1 MASRI
6 VVYAPSAPV
15 RRALCEALDRRGHQ
29 VEGFGEVDRAIA
41 RSREVH
47 PDVVLVA
54 SEGPVDP
61 EGVGRLRGEPPR
73 PLVLIGVEET
83 LEGLGKL
90 RPEVT
95 LAWPCAPEIVVRAV
109 ARVLSAGSRGLD
121 RLIGK
126 ASAMQRLHRQLRQI
140 APSRAPVLITGEP
153 GCGKELAAVALHELS
168 LRASGP
174 FVRLDCG
181 ALDALVPSDSDARD
195 AVGAIVLAEGGTLFL
210 DEIADLSVAAQVQL
224 LALLSKNEVAH
235 VGQTVRL
242 DVRVIAASRHDL
254 ARAVR
259 EGCFRE
265 ELYYRLAVVTLGVPP
280 LRTRG
285 PDVVQIAEH
294 VLRRVAADNGR
305 PVVGMDDE
313 TRDCL
318 LWYGWPGN
326 VRELE
331 NAITRAVL
339 VARGPLVVRG
349 DLPPAVRD
357 EDAGDAPHVP
367 GASLDDLERY
377 AILKTLEHTGGC
389 KAQAARI
396 LGISHRKIQ
405 YKLHEYRA
413 TARQRRSSAPP
424 MEPRVSIPA
433 EIPPAPRAKA

>member
-6 VVYAPSAPV
+6 VVYAPSANA

-41 RSREVH
+41 RSREVE
-47 PDVVLVA
+47 PDVLVVA
-54 SEGPVDP
+54 ADGSVDT
-61 EGVGRLRGEPPR
+61 EGVRRLRGEPPR
-73 PLVLIGVEET
+73 PLVLIGAEGA
-83 LEGLGKL
+83 LEALGTL
-90 RPEVT
+90 RPELV
-95 LAWPCAPEIVVRAV
+95 LSWPCAPDMVVRAV

-121 RLIGK
+121 RLVGK
-126 ASAMQRLHRQLRQI
+126 ATAMQRLQRQLRQI
-140 APSRAPVLITGEP
+140 APSRASVLITGEA
-153 GCGKELAAVALHELS
+153 GSGKELAATALHELS

-174 FVRLDCG
+174 FVRLDCA
-181 ALDALVPSDSDARD
+181 ALDALAPPDADARD
-195 AVGAIVLAEGGTLFL
+195 AAGAIVCAEGGTLFL
-210 DEIADLSVAAQVQL
+210 DEIADLSVAAQLQL
-224 LALLSKNEVAH
+224 LGLLAKNEIVQG
-235 VGQTVRL
+235 GQTVRL
-242 DVRVIAASRHDL
+242 DVRVVAASRHDL
-254 ARAVR
+254 PRAVR
-259 EGCFRE
+259 EGRFRE

-285 PDVVQIAEH
+285 PDVVQLAEH

-305 PVVGMDDE
+305 AVVGLDDE
-313 TRDCL
+313 ARECL

-331 NAITRAVL
+331 NAMTRAVL
-339 VARGPLVVRG
+339 VARGPLVQRA

-357 EDAGDAPHVP
+357 EDAGDAPQVP

-413 TARQRRSSAPP
+413 TARKRRSSAPP
-424 MEPRVSIPA
+424 LEPQVSIPA
-433 EIPPAPRAKA
+433 EPPPAPRAKA

>member
-6 VVYAPSAPV
+6 VVYAPSAPT
-15 RRALCEALDRRGHQ
+15 RRGLCEALDRRGHQ
-29 VEGFGEVDRAIA
+29 VEGFGELDRAIA
-41 RSREVH
+41 RAREVS
-47 PDVVLVA
+47 PDVLVVA
-54 SEGPVDP
+54 TDGTVDT
-61 EGVGRLRGEPPR
+61 EGVRRLRGEPPR
-73 PLVLIGVEET
+73 PLVLIGTETALEE
-83 LEGLGKL
+83 LGTL
-90 RPEVT
+90 RPEVM
-95 LAWPCAPEIVVRAV
+95 LAAPCAPETAVRAV
-109 ARVLSAGSRGLD
+109 SRVLSAGVRGLD
-121 RLIGK
+121 RLVGK

-153 GCGKELAAVALHELS
+153 GSGKELAALALHELS

-181 ALDALVPSDSDARD
+181 ALDALLPPDSDARD
-195 AVGAIVLAEGGTLFL
+195 AAGAIVRAEGGTLFL
-210 DEIADLSVAAQVQL
+210 DEIADLSVAGQVQL
-224 LALLSKNEVAH
+224 LALLSKNEITHA
-235 VGQTVRL
+235 GQSVRL
-242 DVRVIAASRHDL
+242 DVRVVAASRHDL
-254 ARAVR
+254 QRAVR
-259 EGCFRE
+259 EGRFRE
-265 ELYYRLAVVTLGVPP
+265 ELYYRLAVVSLGVPP

-305 PVVGMDDE
+305 PVVGLDDDA
-313 TRDCL
+313 RDCL

-331 NAITRAVL
+331 NALTRAVL
-339 VARGPLVVRG
+339 VARGPLVQRG

-357 EDAGDAPHVP
+357 EDPGDVPQVP

-424 MEPRVSIPA
+424 MEPQVSIPA
-433 EIPPAPRAKA
+433 EPPPAPRAKA